1 MQWLW
6 SLASCACLILV
17 HAAVAVD
24 GYRPP
29 VFRRR
34 AVLPLLVRPPFKTG
48 THTYA
53 SWKTPQ
59 GSGAGEY
66 GDDDEVEEEE
76 VDFGDD
82 EDDGSGEMRVNGGG
96 EGANNPVIEWL
107 RKVYDA
113 IFFYGLDSQIPEQ
126 RRRPAAGRYSS
137 RSSRSRRRSQDVTAG
152 GGGKKSLFFTAVE
165 QLGQNLL
172 NSPDEEEGEGE
183 PLETTPRKKEVAPS
197 VTNAAVIQRRI
208 KVLDDCIKNSMGELE
223 SVTAELQRKDFMS
236 SPASGANSKQN
247 RLIKQQQNL
256 RDAIEAMQVQF
267 VALSVELEEL
277 ELK

>member
-1 MQWLW
+1 M
-6 SLASCACLILV
+6 
-17 HAAVAVD
+17 
-24 GYRPP
+24 
-29 VFRRR
+29 
-34 AVLPLLVRPPFKTG
+34 K
-48 THTYA
+48 
-53 SWKTPQ
+53 
-59 GSGAGEY
+59 
-66 GDDDEVEEEE
+66 
-76 VDFGDD
+76 
-82 EDDGSGEMRVNGGG
+82 
-96 EGANNPVIEWL
+96 
-107 RKVYDA
+107 
-113 IFFYGLDSQIPEQ
+113 
-126 RRRPAAGRYSS
+126 
-137 RSSRSRRRSQDVTAG
+137 AG

-172 NSPDEEEGEGE
+172 NSPDEEEGEGG
-183 PLETTPRKKEVAPS
+183 PLERTPRKEVAPS
-197 VTNAAVIQRRI
+197 VINAAVIQRRI